1 MKEIELDRGP
11 KMLRLQRF
19 YLNLNFYFIAS
30 HFYLST
36 AGRLKINS
44 EFKKFKDESNPKK
57 IEDVSIK

>member
-1 MKEIELDRGP
+1 
-11 KMLRLQRF
+11 MLRLKRF
-19 YLNLNFYFIAS
+19 YLNLNFYLIAS
-30 HFYLST
+30 HFYLSA